1 MAVKAQGTLLKIGDG
16 GSPEIFTTVAEVRS
30 FTGPGGSAA
39 VIDTT
44 NLSSTAKEKA
54 MGLADEGEL
63 SLDMFWSG
71 SDAGQV
77 AMRNARL
84 ALASRNFQ
92 LVFPSTPAVTGSFAG
107 FVSEFSI
114 SGGVDNVI
122 EAKATIVINGAVT
135 YA

>member
-16 GSPEIFTTVAEVRS
+16 GSPEVFTIVAEVRK

-44 NLSSTAKEKA
+44 NLSSVAKEKA

-77 AMRNARL
+77 AMRAARL
-84 ALASRNFQ
+84 ALVRRNFQ
-92 LVFPSTPAVTGSFAG
+92 LIFPSTPAVTASFAG

-122 EAKATIVINGAVT
+122 EASATIVIDGAVT

>member
-16 GSPEIFTTVAEVRS
+16 GSPESFITVAEVRS

-71 SDAGQV
+71 SDAGQT
-77 AMRNARL
+77 AIIRAIERL
-84 ALASRNFQ
+84 KAAGK
-92 LVFPSTPAVTGSFAG
+92 VPIIVGPTP
-107 FVSEFSI
+107 
-114 SGGVDNVI
+114 
-122 EAKATIVINGAVT
+122 
-135 YA
+135 YAPFD